1 VGTRTVGR
9 LGSRLSSSV
18 RDELTRRIAAGD
30 IAPGSRLPAE
40 PTLAAELKV
49 SRATLR
55 EALRWLEEEGYL
67 TRTPGAGTFVI
78 DRPRL
83 RNNLDVNFGVTE
95 AIRAAG
101 MEPGTRDLRVAE
113 IEASADEARRLAIAP
128 GEPLIAVERVR
139 TADARRV
146 VFSEDLLVRALVAHL
161 PDLLDR
167 VSSGSIYELI
177 ERDLGLTI
185 HHGVANFR
193 PMPAARDVAG
203 RLGVRAGTLLVYLR
217 QVDYDEDGRP
227 ILSSHEFHL
236 ADAFEFSVVR
246 RGPGRRSL

>member
-1 VGTRTVGR
+1 VGR

-18 RDELTRRIAAGD
+18 RDELTRRIAAGQ

-40 PTLAAELKV
+40 PALAAELKV

-128 GEPLIAVERVR
+128 GETLVVVERVR
-139 TADARRV
+139 TADGRPV
-146 VFSEDLLVRALVAHL
+146 VFSEDLLVWALVAHL
-161 PDLLDR
+161 STLRDLLDR

-185 HHGVANFR
+185 HHGVASFR
-193 PMPAARDVAG
+193 PMPAARDVAA

>member
-1 VGTRTVGR
+1 VGR

-18 RDELTRRIAAGD
+18 RDELTRRIAAGQ

-40 PTLAAELKV
+40 PALAAELKV

-128 GEPLIAVERVR
+128 GETLVVVERVR
-139 TADARRV
+139 TADGRPV

-161 PDLLDR
+161 STLRDLLDR

-185 HHGVANFR
+185 HHGVASFR
-193 PMPAARDVAG
+193 PMPAARDVAA